1 MRVDDGKGHIF
12 HYDIFTPPKGETEQG
27 IGLNDVCVI
36 ESITDTNRPINV
48 PDFYIKIATYVA
60 NRAQWFKPKI
70 NGQIN
75 PVPPELTAD
84 SEPNTDEWGPDN
96 YWGPGTYIAWH
107 QLNKQQYGKAV
118 ADAKMIN
125 AVQTWGT
132 GGVEFD
138 YCYNDNFRNYFTG
151 QGIDV
156 TTLFCSAEDVIG
168 DVVDTAAN
176 VTQGAS
182 NASNVFKIAAPFLLI
197 GAGVIAVDKFVYPLF
212 KRT

>member
-1 MRVDDGKGHIF
+1 MRVDDGKGHVF
-12 HYDIFTPPKGETEQG
+12 HYDIFTPNHDGAAEG

-36 ESITDTNRPINV
+36 ESVKPRVNLPLDK
-48 PDFYIKIATYVA
+48 FYVKIATYVPQRSNQLQTA
-60 NRAQWFKPKI
+60 FIK
-70 NGQIN
+70 GQIN
-75 PVPPELTAD
+75 PMPPELTAD
-84 SEPNTDEWGPDN
+84 SEPNIDEWGPDN
-96 YWGPGTYIAWH
+96 YWGPGTYITWH
-107 QLNKQQYGKAV
+107 QLNKQTYGKAI
-118 ADAKMIN
+118 ADSKMIN
-125 AVQTWGT
+125 AIQQWGT

-197 GAGVIAVDKFVYPLF
+197 GAGIVAVDKFVYPLF